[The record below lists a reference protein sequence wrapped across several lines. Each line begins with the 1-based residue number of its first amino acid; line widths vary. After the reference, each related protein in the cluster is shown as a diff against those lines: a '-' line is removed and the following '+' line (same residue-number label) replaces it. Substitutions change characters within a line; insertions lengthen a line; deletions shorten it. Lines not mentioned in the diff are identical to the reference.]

1 MCVYMMRLLEEE
13 RMSLEEEIDFLNHLA
28 NTLLLS
34 IRIIRSSLEGRERD
48 VGPLTLE
55 SLKEFLSNLKD
66 VLRKCTITN
75 AYYSDPGR
83 YLAKI
88 MEEISKKRG
97 KTLNEI
103 NDEWYYLI
111 VETLSILEETKINRK
126 EMQNLKERL
135 EEKLLDIEKLY
146 SEKRSRLS
154 L

>member
-1 MCVYMMRLLEEE
+1 
-13 RMSLEEEIDFLNHLA
+13 
-28 NTLLLS
+28 
-34 IRIIRSSLEGRERD
+34 
-48 VGPLTLE
+48 
-55 SLKEFLSNLKD
+55 
-66 VLRKCTITN
+66 
-75 AYYSDPGR
+75 
-83 YLAKI
+83 
-88 MEEISKKRG
+88 RG